1 MKKNTKEGDI
11 YISNEKPAGYIVP
24 SDFVIDLL
32 NFYKLKG
39 DKKLM
44 ETTGIKNGR
53 LAMIAI
59 TFYAFSEFVTKVP
72 VVQQTP
78 FLF

>member
-1 MKKNTKEGDI
+1 M
-11 YISNEKPAGYIVP
+11 EKT
-24 SDFVIDLL
+24 
-32 NFYKLKG
+32 
-39 DKKLM
+39 
-44 ETTGIKNGR
+44 EIKNGR